1 MDSETSHNGDIAQL
15 ADELGR
21 QPSGSLAVLEGDP
34 VDRLRLA
41 QQIGRHLG
49 YGSDLRAD
57 RGWDLNAV
65 MAGNNPHGI
74 LFFDE
79 ADSLFGSRTG
89 VKDSH
94 DRYANLFDQLPS
106 FRGLLLIGADSRHSV
121 PTYLLARAKVVSVR
135 DYWPPR

>member
-1 MDSETSHNGDIAQL
+1 MDSQTSHNGGIAQL

-21 QPSGSLAVLEGDP
+21 QPSGSVAVLEGDSGG
-34 VDRLRLA
+34 RLRLA
-41 QQIGRHLG
+41 QEIARHLG

-65 MAGNNPHGI
+65 MAANNPHGI

-79 ADSLFGSRTG
+79 ASSLFGSRTD

-106 FRGLLLIGADSRHSV
+106 FRGLLLIGADTRHSIL
-121 PTYLLARAKVVSVR
+121 TYLLAKAKVVSVR